1 MIYDPA
7 NPQKR
12 VIIGGKAQGLLT
24 LQAMGLKVPNFI
36 VLPCAYF
43 DPLIAH
49 LPLSADGLRSREQ
62 ALLQAELSPSIKAS
76 IDAYLERWNF
86 PTRKVAVR
94 SSIADED
101 GNQDAFPGMMD
112 TFLAISE
119 KTMLWESICK
129 CAASA
134 YNERSIAYR
143 KQKGLSLAAQP
154 AVIIQQFI
162 EAEASGVVFSTFPEY
177 PQETAIHTVE
187 GIGEGLVNGTL
198 VPDEFYFLK
207 KTGILHRQQLCQE
220 NNYLSSD
227 VLQTLFTTATEIEK
241 LRNQPMDME
250 FAYAHNTLY
259 WLQARPITQA
269 IPEIIVYDNSNIQ
282 ESYCGVTTPLT
293 YSFAQR
299 AYATVYRQT
308 MTTLGLS
315 KRKIQEQDEVVEN
328 LLGLVKGRIYYNINN
343 WYRGLQL
350 LPSFKQNKADMERM
364 MGLDEPVDFVED
376 RYKSIGERL
385 ALLPSLIL
393 NLSRLAIAFLKLPQ
407 SIAAFRTHIN
417 QYNHRFYQQ
426 PIDTLSAT
434 GLLVLKEE
442 LDSQLLHQ
450 WTVPIVN
457 DFRVMMANGKML
469 RRLKKLGL
477 VDGDELLSALLT
489 VGPELASIQPT
500 LAMMNLAREAHTHP
514 EINQLIVEFP
524 ASSYEDIALQFPAFH
539 AKVLDYI
546 STYGDRTVGELKL
559 ETVTMRV
566 NPSLFYSYLRN
577 YLINPEVLDTHQ
589 QSTKLHTE
597 ALYTLNELLKSKP
610 YLRKSTFKQLAALT
624 QAIHQR
630 EALRLDRTRLFGMY
644 RSIYLAIGTKLVDEQ
659 VFSYQRAIF
668 YLNEQEITHIILHPG
683 SITCKELVEERRLQF
698 ERYQQEDVPSR
709 VIHPSPPSPHSLSE
723 SQLRPSFLQGTGC
736 YAGELSGEVIVITSP
751 EDNLDVSGKI
761 VCALRTDPGWA
772 ALFPTC
778 KAVLIE
784 KGSALSHSVILL
796 RELQKPTIINI
807 PHLTKRL
814 QSGQRIQLNGQSG
827 EIYILTS

>member
-1 MIYDPA
+1 MIYDPSR
-7 NPQKR
+7 PLKKQ
-12 VIIGGKAQGLLT
+12 IIGGKAQGLLA
-24 LQAMGLKVPNFI
+24 LQAMGLNVPAFI
-36 VLPCAYF
+36 VLPCQYF

-49 LPLSADGLRSREQ
+49 LPITAAGLREREQ
-62 ALLQAELSPSIKAS
+62 ALLTAEFSPSLKEAIGL
-76 IDAYLERWNF
+76 YLSAWNF
-86 PTRKVAVR
+86 PNCKVAVR

-101 GNQDAFPGMMD
+101 GSKDAFPGMMETILD
-112 TFLAISE
+112 IADWT
-119 KTMLWESICK
+119 KLWESIRK

-143 KQKGLSLAAQP
+143 KQKGLTLAAQP

-177 PQETAIHTVE
+177 PQETAIHTVP
-187 GIGEGLVNGTL
+187 GIGEGLVNGSL

-207 KTGILHRQQLCQE
+207 KTGILHRQLTKE
-220 NNYLSSD
+220 ETTYLPSN
-227 VLQTLFTTATEIEK
+227 TLESLFSTSLRIEK
-241 LRNQPMDME
+241 ESGKAMDME
-250 FAYAHNTLY
+250 FAYAQGELY

-308 MTTLGLS
+308 MATLGLS
-315 KRKIQEQDEVVEN
+315 KRKIQEQEDVVEN

-364 MGLDEPVDFVED
+364 MGLEEPVDFVED
-376 RYKSIGERL
+376 RKKSL
-385 ALLPSLIL
+385 AELVILVPSLVL
-393 NLSRLAIAFLKLPQ
+393 NLSRLGFAFLKLPQ
-407 SIAAFRTHIN
+407 SIQAFRAHVH
-417 QYNHRFYQQ
+417 QYNYRFYQQ
-426 PIDTLSAT
+426 GLENLST
-434 GLLVLKEE
+434 MELLALKQD
-442 LDSQLLHQ
+442 LDSQLLSK
-450 WTVPIVN
+450 WTIPIVN
-457 DFRVMMANGKML
+457 DFRVMMANGKMV
-469 RRLKKLGL
+469 RRLKKLGHEAT
-477 VDGDELLSALLT
+477 DELLSSLLT
-489 VGPELASIQPT
+489 VGPELASMQPT
-500 LAMMNLAREAHTHP
+500 IAMMDLAREAHAHP
-514 EINQLIVEFP
+514 ELSKLISEL
-524 ASSYEDIALQFPAFH
+524 AESTHQDIALRFPDFH
-539 AKVLDYI
+539 TKVVDYI
-546 STYGDRTVGELKL
+546 ASYGDRTVGELKL
-559 ETVTMRV
+559 ETVTMRIK
-566 NPSLFYSYLRN
+566 PLLFYSYLRN
-577 YLINPEVLDTHQ
+577 YLVNPDVLTAK
-589 QSTKLHTE
+589 QSTSLHTA
-597 ALYTLNELLKSKP
+597 ALNTLNELLISKSH
-610 YLRKSTFKQLAALT
+610 LRNSTFKQLNALSE
-624 QAIHQR
+624 AIQQR

-644 RSIYLAIGTKLVDEQ
+644 RSVYLAIGQQLTDEG
-659 VFSYQRAIF
+659 VLSNPRDIF
-668 YLNEQEITHIILHPG
+668 YLNENEIADSIQHPG
-683 SITCKELVEERRLQF
+683 TIARKELVAERRLQF

-709 VIHPSPPSPHSLSE
+709 VIHPSPPVHNTLADT
-723 SQLRPSFLQGTGC
+723 QLHPSFLQGTGC
-736 YAGELSGEVIVITSP
+736 YAGELTGEVIVITSP
-751 EDNLDVSGKI
+751 EDNLEVSGKI